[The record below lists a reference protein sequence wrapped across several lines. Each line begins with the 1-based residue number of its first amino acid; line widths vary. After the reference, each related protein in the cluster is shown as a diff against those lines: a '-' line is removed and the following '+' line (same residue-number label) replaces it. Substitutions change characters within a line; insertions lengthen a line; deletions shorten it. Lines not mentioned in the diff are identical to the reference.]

1 MITMEIHNL
10 TVHVSSLFILTLR
23 QLVHHAII
31 VVRSAMGQHLQI
43 AFTVKLLSKDNSL
56 MVNVS
61 ARQGSTMTVVLN
73 YVENALLHALLA
85 KIIQP
90 SASLVMVAFIDS
102 LILTIIHA
110 FATNIILMM
119 LTLSVRHAIILAIP
133 VLQQLLVSLAMI
145 LMITEKRALMVC
157 ANVKMDTTMVGQ
169 KESANNVILL
179 V

>member
-61 ARQGSTMTVVLN
+61 ARQGSMMMVLN
-73 YVENALLHALLA
+73 SFVNL
-85 KIIQP
+85 
-90 SASLVMVAFIDS
+90 
-102 LILTIIHA
+102 
-110 FATNIILMM
+110 
-119 LTLSVRHAIILAIP
+119 AIIG
-133 VLQQLLVSLAMI
+133 
-145 LMITEKRALMVC
+145 
-157 ANVKMDTTMVGQ
+157 VK
-169 KESANNVILL
+169 SA
-179 V
+179 